1 MISKEF
7 MGRARFDSLRESAGT
22 VGRATPLASEQQA
35 GFRTT
40 RRRYLIIRP
49 ERIGHVVIK
58 VRNLE
63 RSRKFYT
70 EVLGMDVMMEIPAIH
85 GVFLA
90 DHRRD
95 HHEIALFAVGPEA
108 AGLQAKQIGLA
119 HIAFRLRTE
128 AELRAATAD

>member
-1 MISKEF
+1 VK
-7 MGRARFDSLRESAGT
+7 RARHDQQGIYGPRTRIDSLHESAGA
-22 VGRATPLASEQQA
+22 VGQATPLAAEQQA

-70 EVLGMDVMMEIPAIH
+70 EVLDMDVMMEVPAIH
-85 GVFLA
+85 
-90 DHRRD
+90 
-95 HHEIALFAVGPEA
+95 ECW
-108 AGLQAKQIGLA
+108 
-119 HIAFRLRTE
+119 TW
-128 AELRAATAD
+128 T